1 MSSDPAAYDA
11 WYATRLGAAA
21 HKSELALV
29 EQLAQP
35 RPGERAL
42 DVGCGTG
49 IYTAWLAGRGLRVTG
64 VDRDPAM
71 LVAAAEK
78 APAAELIRADA
89 AELPF
94 PDETFDLT
102 LAVTLLC
109 FLGPQARER
118 AVRELMRVTRPGGRV
133 VIGELARF
141 SLWTAQRRLKGWR
154 GSRTW
159 KTAHFTTAGEL
170 RRLFVRAGASS
181 IETRHGL
188 YLPPW
193 PHSPFVGRAE
203 TFERLGR
210 PLGALGAAFVVAAA
224 ERAALRH
231 LMPDAADDG
240 EARRPAAP

>member
-1 MSSDPAAYDA
+1 MSSDPAAAYDA

-35 RPGERAL
+35 QPGERAL

-49 IYTAWLAGRGLRVTG
+49 IYTAWLAGRGLQVTG

-71 LVAAAEK
+71 LAAAAEK
-78 APAAELIRADA
+78 APAAELMQADA
-89 AELPF
+89 TALPF

-109 FLGPQARER
+109 FLDPQARER
-118 AVRELMRVTRPGGRV
+118 VVRELVRVTRPGGRV
-133 VIGELARF
+133 VIGELARL
-141 SLWTAQRRLKGWR
+141 SLWAAQRRLKGWR
-154 GSRTW
+154 GSQTW

-170 RRLFVRAGASS
+170 RRLLERAGASS
-181 IETRHGL
+181 VETRYGL
-188 YLPPW
+188 YLPPSR
-193 PHSPFVGRAE
+193 HSSFVGRAE

-210 PLGALGAAFVVAAA
+210 PLGALGAAFVVAVA
-224 ERAALRH
+224 ERADR
-231 LMPDAADDG
+231 
-240 EARRPAAP
+240 